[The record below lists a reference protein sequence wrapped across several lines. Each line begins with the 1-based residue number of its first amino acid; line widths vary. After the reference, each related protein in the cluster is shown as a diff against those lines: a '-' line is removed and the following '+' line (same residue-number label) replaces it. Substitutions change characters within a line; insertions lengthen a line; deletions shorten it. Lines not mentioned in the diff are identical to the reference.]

1 MSTIP
6 SIATRFTER
15 LGIRHP
21 FACAGMAFAGLT
33 PDLAIAVSKAGGI
46 GAIGVGFTPPHVL
59 REYIRAVK
67 VATPSPFNVNCIT
80 CFDNDAQVEVCAEEG
95 VPIVSWHWGHP
106 SDENRRILRD
116 AGVSSWEQ
124 VGSVDD
130 AKRAV
135 DDGAE
140 VVIAQGY
147 EAGGHNYQ
155 GLAGQP
161 GLPTFVLLPT
171 LVDAVG
177 SQAMVL
183 GSGGIS
189 DGRGVAAALALGADA
204 VWVGTRMVATT
215 EASVH
220 DEHKRRI
227 VAAKGEDT
235 VFSSIFGPEWPHFNP
250 MRLQRNRV
258 VTSTPTAWPR
268 CRWNA
273 ADSNSSGRWCSTASR
288 RRCASSTSSCP
299 RRRSPSI
306 PATPPTSLSFPSRLA
321 RSFVPTKM
329 PSNSR
334 VIIGFS
340 PMVVKSSFLFG
351 APKGRPADVPS
362 TWPARWN
369 VKAIPDAVTS
379 TAETM

>member
-1 MSTIP
+1 MSTIA
-6 SIATRFTER
+6 SITTRFTQR
-15 LGIRHP
+15 FGVRHP

-46 GAIGVGFTPPHVL
+46 GAIGVGFTPPQLL
-59 REYIRAVK
+59 REYVRAVK
-67 VATPSPFNVNCIT
+67 AATPAPFNVNFIT
-80 CFDNDAQVEVCAEEG
+80 CFENDAQVKVCAEEG

-106 SDENRRILRD
+106 SEENRRILRD
-116 AGVSSWEQ
+116 AAVSCWEQ

-130 AKRAV
+130 AQRAV
-135 DDGAE
+135 DGGAE

-155 GLAGQP
+155 GLAGKP

-177 SQAMVL
+177 NQAMVL

-189 DGRGVAAALALGADA
+189 DGRGVAGALALGADA

-235 VFSSIFGPEWPHFNP
+235 VFTSIFGPEWPHFNP

-258 VTSTPTAWPR
+258 VAEY
-268 CRWNA
+268 NH
-273 ADSNSSGRWCSTASR
+273 
-288 RRCASSTSSCP
+288 
-299 RRRSPSI
+299 
-306 PATPPTSLSFPSRLA
+306 RLA
-321 RSFVPTKM
+321 EVPTERGGLAVVGKKVLYGQPMEMRKFNVILPTPETEADWEEM
-329 PSNSR
+329 PWLMGQGVGLVND
-334 VIIGFS
+334 IQPAGE
-340 PMVVKSSFLFG
+340 VVERMMREAQTVL
-351 APKGRPADVPS
+351 GRLGRSLP
-362 TWPARWN
+362 
-369 VKAIPDAVTS
+369 
-379 TAETM
+379 

>member
-1 MSTIP
+1 MSITP
-6 SIATRFTER
+6 SIETRFTLR
-15 LGIRHP
+15 FGVRHP

-46 GAIGVGFTPPHVL
+46 GAVGVGFTPPDLL
-59 REYIRAVK
+59 RAYIRVIRT
-67 VATPSPFNVNCIT
+67 ATGAPFNINFIT
-80 CFDNDAQVEVCAEEG
+80 CFDNDAQVKVCAEEA

-106 SDENRRILRD
+106 SDGNRRILRE
-116 AGVSSWEQ
+116 AGVSYWEQ
-124 VGSVDD
+124 VGSVAD

-135 DDGAE
+135 DAGAD

-155 GLAGQP
+155 GRADQP

-171 LVDAVG
+171 IVDAVG
-177 SQAMVL
+177 GQAIVL

-227 VAAKGEDT
+227 VAAQGEDT

-258 VTSTPTAWPR
+258 VAEYNHRLAEVPPERSGLEVVGKTVLYGQTMEMRKFNVILPTPETE
-268 CRWNA
+268 
-273 ADSNSSGRWCSTASR
+273 ADWEEMPWLMGQGAGLVKDIKPAGEVVQRMISEAQAILR
-288 RRCASSTSSCP
+288 RLGK
-299 RRRSPSI
+299 
-306 PATPPTSLSFPSRLA
+306 SLS
-321 RSFVPTKM
+321 
-329 PSNSR
+329 
-334 VIIGFS
+334 
-340 PMVVKSSFLFG
+340 
-351 APKGRPADVPS
+351 
-362 TWPARWN
+362 
-369 VKAIPDAVTS
+369 
-379 TAETM
+379 